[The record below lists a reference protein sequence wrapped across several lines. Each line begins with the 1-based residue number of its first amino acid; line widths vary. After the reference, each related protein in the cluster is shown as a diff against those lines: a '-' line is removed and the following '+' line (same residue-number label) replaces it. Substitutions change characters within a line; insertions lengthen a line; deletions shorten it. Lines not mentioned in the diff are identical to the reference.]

1 MGQLIDL
8 PNITPESIVMD
19 NQQDEK
25 PQKTSNFDVKN
36 YLNVKL
42 KKGEAE
48 KTLTIR
54 LLPMDLK
61 TGNPF
66 QKVYVHNVRVP
77 KELVNPGDSPYK
89 SYICLSKNT
98 DINHDKFGHK
108 CPYCE
113 LNRAAYLEST
123 KTDDTVAKKELQKV
137 STDSLAKEAV
147 ICRCI
152 ERGKEDEGVKF
163 WKFNVRFD
171 KTDPYNQILNLYKM
185 RKESA
190 EKKSKT
196 ENILDIYN
204 GRDLNVTITAE
215 GTSAPTIIDDSDRSP
230 LSENEELMKEWIF
243 DKKTWQDVFT
253 CKPYDYLNLVAQMKV
268 PWFDRNTNSWV
279 DKAEFDLAH
288 GKKVQESNSE
298 INDAENKINQMI
310 ENTSEAT
317 NQSQSAQ
324 TLMQEIML
332 DEPGEDL
339 PF

>member
-1 MGQLIDL
+1 MSNYV
-8 PNITPESIVMD
+8 NISSDIVEA
-19 NQQDEK
+19 QQRELQEEK
-25 PQKTSNFDVKN
+25 KVSKPRIEFNEKN
-36 YLNVKL
+36 YLQLRVGPGETQRTVTVRILPISATDGRAFFTMNTHSMKVNQEISKSGFKSFICLNDSNVVDDIETEGCPLCDKAKEL
-42 KKGEAE
+42 YAQADCCSDEFEKK
-48 KTLTIR
+48 
-54 LLPMDLK
+54 DLVK
-61 TGNPF
+61 AASQYRAKRTF
-66 QKVYVHNVRVP
+66 IVRV
-77 KELVNPGDSPYK
+77 
-89 SYICLSKNT
+89 
-98 DINHDKFGHK
+98 
-108 CPYCE
+108 
-113 LNRAAYLEST
+113 
-123 KTDDTVAKKELQKV
+123 
-137 STDSLAKEAV
+137 
-147 ICRCI
+147 I

-190 EKKSKT
+190 EKKCKT